1 LVAGTI
7 ISSLPW
13 SYLQTLIKYNLS
25 AEMGQIP
32 LKKRKKLGQLSLKKR
47 KKKMMTSRLALKTL

>member
-1 LVAGTI
+1 M
-7 ISSLPW
+7 
-13 SYLQTLIKYNLS
+13 LIKSNLR
-25 AEMGQIP
+25 AEMGKIS

>member
-1 LVAGTI
+1 MGK
-7 ISSLPW
+7 IS
-13 SYLQTLIKYNLS
+13 
-25 AEMGQIP
+25 